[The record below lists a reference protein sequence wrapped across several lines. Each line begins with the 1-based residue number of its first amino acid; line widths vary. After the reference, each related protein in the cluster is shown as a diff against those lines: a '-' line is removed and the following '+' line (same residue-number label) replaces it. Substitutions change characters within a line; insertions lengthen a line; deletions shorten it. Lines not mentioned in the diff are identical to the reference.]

1 MSLSPQESLRGSKLP
16 AFPTSS
22 SFAVSSERFSP
33 PPPRHRVGVNA
44 IPARN
49 SLLEEEEL
57 GTTPPTRALL
67 SLPLPLQSI
76 QICRKFSRENFPFFF
91 FFLRRK
97 NSTPRDSS
105 SPSALDSKTESTNS
119 AKARR
124 FVRSFERRE
133 SEPRHIEAF
142 PLFFRATV
150 FTQHRL
156 PSRGV
161 SVLIVNRPSFVG
173 CSNSAVE
180 CNYFGTLFQSQWRI
194 KIKGED
200 FI

>member
-67 SLPLPLQSI
+67 SPPFPS
-76 QICRKFSRENFPFFF
+76 KVSKSAENFRGKIFLFF

-180 CNYFGTLFQSQWRI
+180 CNVWYSFSI
-194 KIKGED
+194 SMED
-200 FI
+200 KD